1 MDADKPFLVI
11 LVKRATI
18 FLAVVCSIS
27 LYFWVVG
34 SESAF
39 LDETQAMLL
48 SIVRV
53 SSLGI
58 IVSSGFGILISA
70 AMAAARRFRPRAFGI
85 LAYVVVGAMGVAALA
100 LSQYVSLLSRGL
112 P

>member
-18 FLAVVCSIS
+18 FLAVVCAIS

-58 IVSSGFGILISA
+58 IVSSGFGILISL
-70 AMAAARRFRPRAFGI
+70 AMAAARRFRPRASGI
-85 LAYVVVGAMGVAALA
+85 LAYVIVGAMGVAALA
-100 LSQYVSLLSRGL
+100 LSQYVSLLSHGL